1 MKIEV
6 GKYLLT
12 ADRYCMWISEE
23 VESENGKSRYE
34 RLTGYR
40 TEFDKLISDFVDTKV
55 LDRDASTMVEVIEH
69 LKQALKDVKALNEA
83 ALEGDFE
90 SLEELAEKI
99 GELNKG

>member
-1 MKIEV
+1 
-6 GKYLLT
+6 
-12 ADRYCMWISEE
+12 
-23 VESENGKSRYE
+23 
-34 RLTGYR
+34 
-40 TEFDKLISDFVDTKV
+40 
-55 LDRDASTMVEVIEH
+55 MVEVIEH

>member
-1 MKIEV
+1 M
-6 GKYLLT
+6 
-12 ADRYCMWISEE
+12 
-23 VESENGKSRYE
+23 
-34 RLTGYR
+34 
-40 TEFDKLISDFVDTKV
+40 DTKV